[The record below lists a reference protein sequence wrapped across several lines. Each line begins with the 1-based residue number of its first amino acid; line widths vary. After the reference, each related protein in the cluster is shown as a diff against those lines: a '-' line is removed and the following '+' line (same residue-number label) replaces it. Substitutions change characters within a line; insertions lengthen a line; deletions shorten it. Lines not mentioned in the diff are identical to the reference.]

1 MSLYRLGRSR
11 LYALWQTYL
20 ARTLVIHLLRNH
32 LLPQANLNN
41 ELA

>member
-1 MSLYRLGRSR
+1 MRYLAGTYHLS
-11 LYALWQTYL
+11 ALWQTYL
-20 ARTLVIHLLRNH
+20 ARTLVIPLLRDH